1 MKKYILF
8 LTVIVSVSLFAQDSW
23 YYVIQVKGV
32 VVNATTNK
40 PVKGG
45 DKLRSV
51 DMLEFKE
58 PNAVIKVINPNEGIF
73 NLSPNYL
80 KEGKGKELQ
89 YLVKAVISPLLG
101 STTAVFY
108 KKQIDLD
115 VPVFVEVL
123 GESAIYFGEQDVEM
137 YPAIKSNEKYFLE
150 YTYNGK
156 KYSESLNK
164 GKKSIRLYAG
174 LEKALGNDLTGPLFI
189 DAKIIK
195 KVKKK
200 KEIYHNFRIVIPE
213 REVLSAE
220 IDQVLLAMRESNK
233 DEEDLGWVL
242 GEILKVNYP
251 GCKFDYRPYEKWL
264 KKYTRY

>member
-1 MKKYILF
+1 MKKYILL
-8 LTVIVSVSLFAQDSW
+8 LTVIVSLSLFAQDSW

-32 VVNATTNK
+32 VINATTKK

-51 DMLEFKE
+51 DMLDFKE
-58 PNAVIKVINPNEGIF
+58 PSAVIKVINPNEGIY

-80 KEGKGKELQ
+80 KEGKGKEFQ
-89 YLVKAVISPLLG
+89 YLVKAVMSPLLG
-101 STTAVFY
+101 STTAILY

-115 VPVFVEVL
+115 FPIVVDAL
-123 GESAIYFGEQDVEM
+123 GDSSLYFGEQDVDMFPE
-137 YPAIKSNEKYFLE
+137 IKSNEKYYLE
-150 YTYNGK
+150 FTYEGK
-156 KYSESLNK
+156 EYSEFINK
-164 GKKSIRLYAG
+164 GRKNIHLYAA
-174 LEKALGNDLTGPLFI
+174 LEKVLGNDIRGPLSI

-195 KVKKK
+195 KVKNK
-200 KEIYHNFRIVIPE
+200 KEVYHSFRIVVPD

-242 GEILKVNYP
+242 GEILRVNYP

-264 KKYTRY
+264 KKHTKY

>member
-1 MKKYILF
+1 MKKYIL
-8 LTVIVSVSLFAQDSW
+8 LLVVIVSVSLFAQDSW

-32 VVNATTNK
+32 VVNATTKK

-51 DMLEFKE
+51 DMLDFKE

-89 YLVKAVISPLLG
+89 YLVKAVMSPLLG
-101 STTAVFY
+101 STTAILY

-115 VPVFVEVL
+115 VPIVVDAL
-123 GESAIYFGEQDVEM
+123 GESSLWFGEQDVEM
-137 YPAIKSNEKYFLE
+137 YPAIKSNEKYFLV
-150 YTYNGK
+150 YTYKGK
-156 KYSESLNK
+156 EYSESLNK

-174 LEKALGNDLTGPLFI
+174 LEKALGDDIRGPLSI
-189 DAKIIK
+189 DAKIIM

-200 KEIYHNFRIVIPE
+200 KEVYHSFTIVVPE
-213 REVLSAE
+213 KKVLSAE

-251 GCKFDYRPYEKWL
+251 GCKFDFRPYEKWL
-264 KKYTRY
+264 KKYTKY